1 MYNPIKSHIPFEPT
15 TGQWLALQKL
25 DVFIE
30 QDFEVFILQ
39 GYAGTGKTTLMK
51 GVLDYLDTIKR
62 PYRLM
67 ASTGRAAKVL
77 ANKTSRKVLT
87 IHSTIYS
94 LDEAKSKVDEKQ
106 KLLAFKLRLNLDP
119 PDTIYFVDEASMIAD
134 KTESNQSLLFDDG
147 RFLDHIFRYVGRR
160 KIVFVGDT
168 AQLPPVN
175 CSFSAAMSA
184 DYLTNT
190 YRKKVVEVALTDVK
204 RQNDYCGIIDNAT
217 KLREKLVSG
226 RIPPIGIEASGWDD
240 ISVSQNIWNAI
251 AGFSRQDYHKGPD
264 HSIFIA
270 LSNGSTHF
278 INQQIRK
285 SIYREN
291 DPQLKPGDWLMVIQ
305 NNSVTGYNNGQHLI
319 LKSFSDTNEQVGE
332 VHLIDA
338 VVEDPDSGEEKMVKM
353 IKDLLFS
360 AQPNTTFEQDKAFT
374 VDFAIRM
381 KKYGIRPGSEEFIS
395 RLMFD
400 HRLNALK
407 VKFGYAVTCHKAQG
421 GEWKKVF
428 IHLEPAFEKLQRDA
442 QYRWMYTA
450 ITRAS
455 DHVNFPSNPIIF

>member
-1 MYNPIKSHIPFEPT
+1 MSFEPT

-25 DVFIE
+25 EVFFE
-30 QDFEVFILQ
+30 QDYEVFILQ
-39 GYAGTGKTTLMK
+39 GYAGTGKTTLLK
-51 GVLDYLDTIKR
+51 GVLDYLDSINL

-77 ANKTSRKVLT
+77 ANKTGRNVLT
-87 IHSTIYS
+87 IHSTIYT
-94 LDEAKSKVDEKQ
+94 LDGNKSKIDEKQ
-106 KLLAFKLRLNLDP
+106 KLLAFKLRLNLDS

-134 KTESNQSLLFDDG
+134 KMESNQSLLFDDG
-147 RFLDHIFRYVGRR
+147 RFLDHIFRYVGKR

-175 CSFSAAMSA
+175 CSFSAAMSV
-184 DYLTNT
+184 DYLTLN
-190 YRKKVVEVALTDVK
+190 YSKKVVEASLTDVK
-204 RQNDYCGIIDNAT
+204 RQSDYCGIIDNAT
-217 KLREKLVSG
+217 QLREKLVSG
-226 RIPPIGIEASGWDD
+226 RIPPIGIDASTWND

-251 AGFSRQDYHKGPD
+251 NDFSRKDYHKGPD

-278 INQQIRK
+278 INQHIRK

-291 DPQLKPGDWLMVIQ
+291 DPELQAGDWLMVIQ

-319 LKSFSDTNEQVGE
+319 LKSYSDTNEHVGD

-338 VVEDPDSGEEKMVKM
+338 VVEDLASGEEKRVKV

-360 AQPNTTFEQDKAFT
+360 SQPNLSFEQDRQFS

-381 KKYGIRPGSEEFIS
+381 KKYGIMPGSEEFLS
-395 RLMFD
+395 RLIYD
-400 HRLNALK
+400 SRLNALK
-407 VKFGYAVTCHKAQG
+407 VKFGYAITCHKAQG
-421 GEWKKVF
+421 GEWEKVF
-428 IHLEPAFEKLQRDA
+428 IHIEPAFEKLQRDA

-455 DHVNFPSNPIIF
+455 GHVNFPRNPIIY